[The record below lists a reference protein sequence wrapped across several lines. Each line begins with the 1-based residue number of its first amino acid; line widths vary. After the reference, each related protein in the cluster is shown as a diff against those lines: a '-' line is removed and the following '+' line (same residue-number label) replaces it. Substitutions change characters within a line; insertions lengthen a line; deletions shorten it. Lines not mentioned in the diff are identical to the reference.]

1 MSGHDTGIT
10 EDTLAVVADLRA
22 RGSSWNATADAIG
35 WAVAEL
41 RRTLRH
47 ASDVFERYYAAAE
60 REVRRETE
68 AEMLLVYRTQLR
80 DEDATTRRKAAD
92 ALAKHLA
99 GERRDR
105 TRVEVENI
113 RAEIVRAKLNVKPAS
128 DEPEAELPIDAT
140 VLPPEEVHRP
150 ELEVVFARRA
160 ANEQAVVWL
169 WGGQHKVGGT
179 EPDPRTDVP
188 LVLFGDDTVPGQRKV
203 FWATRFPM
211 PGNPFAGPFPAAPQ
225 EPVPDIT
232 PEQASQLESLP
243 RPAPTA
249 APDGTRIG

>member
-1 MSGHDTGIT
+1 MSGCDTGMT
-10 EDTLAVVADLRA
+10 EDTLAEIADLRA

-35 WAVAEL
+35 WGVAEL

-47 ASDVFERYYAAAE
+47 AADAFERYYEEAE

-80 DEDATTRRKAAD
+80 DEDAATARKAAD
-92 ALAKHLA
+92 AIAKHSA
-99 GERRDR
+99 AERRDH

-113 RAEIVRAKLNVKPAS
+113 RAEVVRAKLQERRAS
-128 DEPEAELPIDAT
+128 DVPEVEPPIDAT

-150 ELEVVFARRA
+150 DLEVVFARRA

-188 LVLFGDDTVPGQRKV
+188 LVLFGDDTVPGHRKV

-225 EPVPDIT
+225 EPVPDII
-232 PEQASQLESLP
+232 PEQASQLAKLAN
-243 RPAPTA
+243 AP
-249 APDGTRIG
+249 P